1 MRILMDGYWWQ
12 DGPQAART
20 VQRELILA
28 WARCFPEDE
37 LVVALRRDADPAGVP
52 EGAEV
57 VRTRLW
63 PHAASNRVELP
74 VLARRARAG
83 LVVCHN
89 YTPAVGR
96 SLVFLHDVMF
106 EEHPEWFSRA
116 ERVYFRPMLRW
127 ARRAAAVATS
137 TRTEADR
144 IARHAP
150 TLPPAVVTG
159 LGVPPALERA
169 QRRPERVPAEG
180 EFAVTV
186 GRLNVRKN
194 LETVMLAAVRSA
206 RISPARPLYVVGSPA
221 HSGVG
226 TRIPEPAQ
234 ALVDDG
240 SIVMLGAVPDDE
252 LAWLYAHAA
261 LTVTLSL
268 DEGFGMPA
276 VEAIGFG
283 SPLLASDIP
292 VFRETVGECASFAPP
307 LDAPAV
313 AAALDAAWGRRPQ
326 PAAVERTL
334 GRYSWEIAAR
344 TLRAAVPEARPVI
357 ESAGTPR

>member
-1 MRILMDGYWWQ
+1 MRVLMDGYWWQ
-12 DGPQAART
+12 RGPQANRT

-37 LVVALRRDADPAGVP
+37 IEVALRSDADAADLPAGA
-52 EGAEV
+52 GAR
-57 VRTRLW
+57 RTRLW
-63 PHAASNRVELP
+63 PHAASNRWELP
-74 VLARRARAG
+74 VLARRARAD

-89 YTPAVGR
+89 YAPARGR

-116 ERVYFRPMLRW
+116 ERLYFRPMLWW
-127 ARRAAAVATS
+127 ARSATAVATS
-137 TRTEADR
+137 TRTEAAR
-144 IARHAP
+144 IARLAP
-150 TLPPAVVTG
+150 ALPSPVVTG
-159 LGVPPALERA
+159 LGVPPALQRE
-169 QRRPERVPAEG
+169 QRRPERVPEG
-180 EFAVTV
+180 SEFAVTV

-194 LETVMLAAVRSA
+194 LETIMLAAVDSV
-206 RISPARPLYVVGSPA
+206 RISPVRPLYVVGTAA
-221 HSGVG
+221 HSGILAEVPD
-226 TRIPEPAQ
+226 RAR

-276 VEAIGFG
+276 VEAAGFG

-307 LDAPAV
+307 LDARAV
-313 AAALDAAWGRRPQ
+313 AGALDAAWGRRPD
-326 PAAVERTL
+326 AAVIERTL
-334 GRYSWEIAAR
+334 HRYTWERAAR
-344 TLRAAVPEARPVI
+344 TLRAAVPAAPVQR
-357 ESAGTPR
+357 APVA

>member
-1 MRILMDGYWWQ
+1 MRVLMDGYWWRR
-12 DGPQAART
+12 GPQASGT

-28 WARCFPEDE
+28 WARCFPDDE
-37 LVVALRRDADPAGVP
+37 IVVALRRDADPGGLP
-52 EGAEV
+52 DGAEV
-57 VRTRLW
+57 MRTRLW
-63 PHAASNRVELP
+63 PHAASNRLELP
-74 VLARRARAG
+74 VLARRARAD
-83 LVVCHN
+83 VAVSHN
-89 YTPAVGR
+89 YTPALGR

-116 ERVYFRPMLRW
+116 ERLYFSPMLPW
-127 ARRAAAVATS
+127 ARRAAVVATS
-137 TRTEADR
+137 TRTEAER

-150 TLPPAVVTG
+150 SLPAAVVTG
-159 LGVPPALERA
+159 LGVPAALEQA
-169 QRRPERVPAEG
+169 QRRPERVPAG
-180 EFAVTV
+180 SEFAVTV

-206 RISPARPLYVVGSPA
+206 RISPARPLYVVGSTA
-221 HSGVG
+221 HSGVV

-276 VEAIGFG
+276 VEAVGFG

-313 AAALDAAWGRRPQ
+313 AAALDAAWGRRPH
-326 PAAVERTL
+326 PEAVERTL
-334 GRYSWEIAAR
+334 GRYSWEAAAR
-344 TLRAAVPEARPVI
+344 TLRAALPGARPVT
-357 ESAGTPR
+357 ERAPLPR